1 MALSLCASQVDVTGR
16 ELIEHGKTPFPIA
29 CYHDDLVKAAVPW
42 HWHEELEAAVV
53 TEGKAVIA
61 VDSRR
66 YTVKAGEGFFINS
79 GVLHGCWNADTSA
92 CRFHSMCFHAR
103 LVGGS
108 VDSIYWMNYLRPL
121 MENRSLKGFV
131 LKRDIGWHREILE
144 EVERTWQYCVD
155 ETPGYEFEVR
165 SALSRVIFQI
175 AGHVSGAVSPPSAKA
190 LRDGDRIKRMLQY
203 IHDHYSEEITLG
215 EIADSASIS
224 ESESLR
230 CFRSMISTT
239 PVKYLKTYRLQ
250 RAAEL
255 LKNTEAKVVDIGVQ
269 CGFQD
274 MSYFAKSFREVYGCT
289 PSQFQ
294 TKTQAAVSGHV

>member
-1 MALSLCASQVDVTGR
+1 MALSLCTTQVDVTGR

-29 CYHDDLVKAAVPW
+29 CYHDDLAEGAVPW

-53 TEGKAVIA
+53 TEGEAVIA
-61 VDSRR
+61 VDSQR
-66 YTVKAGEGFFINS
+66 YRVKSGEGFFINS

-108 VDSIYWMNYLRPL
+108 VDSVYWMNYLRPL
-121 MENRSLKGFV
+121 MENASLKGLI
-131 LKRDIGWHREILE
+131 LKGDMEWHREILE
-144 EVERTWQYCVD
+144 AVEMAWQYCVQ
-155 ETPGYEFEVR
+155 ERPGYEFEVR
-165 SALSRVIFQI
+165 SALSRVIYQI
-175 AGHVSGAVSPPSAKA
+175 VSHVSGAVSRPSFKA
-190 LRDGDRIKRMLQY
+190 LRDGARIKQMLQY
-203 IHDHYSEEITLG
+203 IQDHYAEEITLG
-215 EIADSASIS
+215 DIAGSASIS

-230 CFRSMISTT
+230 CFRSTISTT
-239 PVKYLKTYRLQ
+239 PVKYLKAFRLQ

-255 LKNTEAKVVDIGVQ
+255 LKNTDEKVVDIGVQ

-274 MSYFAKSFREVYGCT
+274 MSYFAKSFRAVYGCT

-294 TKTQAAVSGHV
+294 ATSRV